1 MNLLLDTHILLWWLG
16 DPERLSP
23 PAVESISEPMNV
35 CFVSAV
41 TVWEIQINRE
51 IGKLKIPESFVTE
64 ISRQGFRELP
74 VRWNHTLALSS
85 LPPIHR
91 DPFDRLLVAQ
101 AVTDD
106 LTLVSTDQYIKQY
119 DVRTLW

>member
-1 MNLLLDTHILLWWLG
+1 MNLLLDTQILLWWLG
-16 DPERLSP
+16 DSDQLSP
-23 PAVESISEPMNV
+23 LAVESISEPMNV

-41 TVWEIQINRE
+41 TVWEIQIKRE

-64 ISRQGFRELP
+64 IIRQGFRELP
-74 VRWNHTLALSS
+74 VRWNHALALFR

-106 LTLVSTDQYIKQY
+106 LTLISADQYITQY
-119 DVRTLW
+119 DVRILW